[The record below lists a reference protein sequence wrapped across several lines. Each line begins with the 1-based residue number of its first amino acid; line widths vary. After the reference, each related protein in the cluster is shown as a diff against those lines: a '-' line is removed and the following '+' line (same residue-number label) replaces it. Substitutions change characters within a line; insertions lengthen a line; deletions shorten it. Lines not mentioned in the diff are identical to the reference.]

1 MVEVADKTSNHNGGH
16 LGMKPARMSQSSC
29 TLLSPCSKVLTLDI
43 FPLLYSTAF
52 PRLCYLKELFCLS
65 TLAGNNFSATSH
77 FIPSFVLFSLSLFRA
92 WKMIFIFFKNPI
104 FFHRILLIS
113 FPFVIFYSVSSLS
126 YKFYYPFPSFSSNF
140 IRIQPYMCRYTVL
153 ISTFSS
159 VIYNLSNFGTQ
170 FFDFPINL

>member
-77 FIPSFVLFSLSLFRA
+77 FIPSSVLFSLSLSLSSVENDLYLFQ
-92 WKMIFIFFKNPI
+92 KSNIFPYNFLNIVFSNSNTNPI
-104 FFHRILLIS
+104 RINPKFIN
-113 FPFVIFYSVSSLS
+113 
-126 YKFYYPFPSFSSNF
+126 KFYVQLFTNVY
-140 IRIQPYMCRYTVL
+140 
-153 ISTFSS
+153 
-159 VIYNLSNFGTQ
+159 
-170 FFDFPINL
+170 